1 MLGSAHMYSK
11 TSNGQRLRIDVPVKS
26 DIDKLIKENARK
38 EKMNSLANK
47 YFNKITNAV
56 IKAASNNKN
65 EIKFYYNY
73 YDFVN
78 DRLGKPHGF
87 LNEFMYEMCY
97 DYSEYV
103 TKDEQGNPMTF
114 KTLFGQNFKWEL
126 KGKNMMI
133 ISW

>member
-1 MLGSAHMYSK
+1 MDYLAIE
-11 TSNGQRLRIDVPVKS
+11 GQH
-26 DIDKLIKENARK
+26 
-38 EKMNSLANK
+38 
-47 YFNKITNAV
+47 
-56 IKAASNNKN
+56 NKN

-97 DYSEYV
+97 EYSEYV
-103 TKDEQGNPMTF
+103 TKDDHDNPMTF